1 MQTTSRSAWI
11 RRGGLLLVGLSVVA
25 TSSGCGREVSSG
37 PPPPPPPD
45 TELRELIAQW
55 GVIPILPEVAPT
67 NPTLAHLGRALFFD
81 KILSGNRDVSCATC
95 HTARAGFGDG
105 LSLAVGTGGIEVG
118 GQRVPGTGRQHV
130 PRNAPSLVNV
140 GLGMFYAFWDGRLTQ
155 FGPFVGPA
163 AGPLPPPNQFGD
175 LLVAQ
180 AMLPVVNRIEMR
192 GEAGDRDRFGQP
204 NELAA
209 YADDQPDEIR
219 RAVMR
224 RVLAIPEYVEMFRAA
239 FPGVAVEGLV
249 YEHAARA
256 IAAFETQAFRRTGTP
271 FDRYLA
277 RDNAALSASAKRG
290 ARIFFSEGQCASCH
304 GGPLLGGGDF
314 ANVGAPQVGP
324 GIGAGAPLDLGRGEL
339 FANVNAY
346 RFAFRAPPLRNVELT
361 APYTHSGAYP
371 TLEAVVRHYS
381 NVTKAV
387 RSYDVTQLSPS
398 LRSAYHGDEATI
410 NALLESLDFRVRRPL
425 EFSPDEESDL
435 VAFLKSLTD
444 PAARDLSS
452 LVPQTVPSGLPVER

>member
-1 MQTTSRSAWI
+1 M
-11 RRGGLLLVGLSVVA
+11 
-25 TSSGCGREVSSG
+25 
-37 PPPPPPPD
+37 
-45 TELRELIAQW
+45 
-55 GVIPILPEVAPT
+55 
-67 NPTLAHLGRALFFD
+67 
-81 KILSGNRDVSCATC
+81 
-95 HTARAGFGDG
+95 
-105 LSLAVGTGGIEVG
+105 
-118 GQRVPGTGRQHV
+118 
-130 PRNAPSLVNV
+130 
-140 GLGMFYAFWDGRLTQ
+140 
-155 FGPFVGPA
+155 
-163 AGPLPPPNQFGD
+163 
-175 LLVAQ
+175 
-180 AMLPVVNRIEMR
+180 
-192 GEAGDRDRFGQP
+192 
-204 NELAA
+204 
-209 YADDQPDEIR
+209 
-219 RAVMR
+219 
-224 RVLAIPEYVEMFRAA
+224 
-239 FPGVAVEGLV
+239 AVEGLV

-290 ARIFFSEGQCASCH
+290 ARVFFGEGQCASCH

-381 NVTKAV
+381 NVAKAV

-398 LRSAYHGDEATI
+398 LRSAYHGDEATLK
-410 NALLESLDFRVRRPL
+410 ALLESLDFRVRRPL
-425 EFSPDEESDL
+425 DFSPDEESDL
-435 VAFLKSLTD
+435 VTFLKSLTD

-452 LVPQTVPSGLPVER
+452 LVPQSVPSGLPVER